1 MKKLLS
7 IILSITMLLSM
18 ATVAFADGDNG
29 SMQKAKLT
37 VGINVEFAP
46 FEYYEGEE
54 LKGFDIDLMNYI
66 GERIGFDIEFVNM
79 SFDKLIPAVVNGEV
93 NCAISG
99 ITITK
104 ERESI
109 IDYTRPYLE
118 ANVIYNDGEEIFEQY
133 AVVFPDNSKNK
144 ARLIEASGDPNFS
157 KYMLVDN
164 AIKELTED
172 LTIDKLIEKYRLNET
187 TGCTYSI
194 TKNLNK
200 EDVSDKD
207 IPRYDTWE
215 EIGLVSPY
223 PSEWANESV
232 IKAQDLEILEKDKN
246 YWYANPITREEFC
259 ELIYN
264 LIYNYSQVDM
274 PQVATIPLADTSNE
288 KIRSLYWWKII
299 NGKVTYTQ
307 EPVIS
312 PDGAYKSYPT
322 LPVIAP
328 KDFLTREEAATIIVR
343 MVNKF
348 FPMAATEMWFEYD
361 DINEVSEW
369 ASDSIQTISNLGF
382 MKGIGNNKFAPKERL
397 TTEEAI
403 AILVRVYSRS
413 GVSRND
419 IVESEMITV
428 TDTVEISKFYIDE
441 SLKLITESGKLA
453 LDKDFISLYTTNDD
467 MTNKILSLG
476 EMNFNKPKDV
486 LYLYADKD
494 QMVANIKALAGEDA
508 ENIDFEKMEKL
519 NKRYNFSTLA
529 SLINASYG
537 AENLAA
543 LTILTNSRG
552 YIMPKDFKDDFALF
566 IQYEGDYSAIVSFSK
581 YGDGVISA
589 NMSFVRNGDKD
600 NIFKRLNE
608 ITSAVG
614 KDAVTIARVQ

>member
-7 IILSITMLLSM
+7 LFLCVAALISIASC
-18 ATVAFADGDNG
+18 
-29 SMQKAKLT
+29 QKEEQLIVYTEA
-37 VGINVEFAP
+37 GFAP
-46 FEYYEGEE
+46 FEYMENDKI
-54 LKGFDIDLMNYI
+54 LGFDIDLMNHI
-66 GERIGFDIEFVNM
+66 AARINYGVEFLNM
-79 SFDKLIPAVVNGEV
+79 PFDKLIPAVVNGEID
-93 NCAISG
+93 CAISG

-104 ERESI
+104 ERESV
-109 IDYTRPYLE
+109 IDYTRPY
-118 ANVIYNDGEEIFEQY
+118 IKSQYINDLGEKQVEEY

-144 ARLIEASGDPNFS
+144 ARVIEASGDPNFS

-172 LTIDKLIEKYRLNET
+172 LTIDKLIEEYRLNET
-187 TGCTYSI
+187 TDYTYSAI
-194 TKNLNK
+194 ENSNK
-200 EDVSDKD
+200 DEVSDKE
-207 IPRYDTWE
+207 IPKYDTWE

-232 IKAQDLEILEKDKN
+232 IKAQALEILEEDKN
-246 YWYANPITREEFC
+246 YWYKNPITREEFC

-264 LIYNYSQVDM
+264 VIYNYSQVDI

-288 KIRSLYWWKII
+288 KIRSLYWWRII
-299 NGKVTYTQ
+299 NGKGTFTQ

-312 PDGAYKSYPT
+312 PDGVVKSYPT

-343 MVNKF
+343 MVNRF

-361 DINEVSEW
+361 DINEVSKW
-369 ASDSIQTISNLGF
+369 ASDSVQTISNLGF
-382 MKGIGNNKFAPKERL
+382 MKGTNNNKFAPKETL
-397 TTEEAI
+397 TIEEAI
-403 AILVRVYSRS
+403 AILVRVYSTT
-413 GVSRND
+413 GISRND
-419 IVESEMITV
+419 IVESETSEMITV
-428 TDTVEISKFYIDE
+428 TDTIQLSKFYIDE

-476 EMNFNKPKDV
+476 ELNFNEPKDV
-486 LYLYADKD
+486 LYLSADKE
-494 QMVANIKALAGEDA
+494 QMVANIKALLGEDA
-508 ENIDFEKMEKL
+508 KNIDFEKLENI
-519 NKRYNFSTLA
+519 NKKYNFSSLA

-537 AENLAA
+537 SENLAA
-543 LTILTNSRG
+543 LTILTNSKG

-589 NMSFVRNGDKD
+589 NMSFVKNGDKD
-600 NIFKRLNE
+600 NVFKRLNE